1 MANGPEDTYNTEH
14 YTLNTMNT
22 NTMNMI
28 DHLNLLRI
36 GTFTLLAGS
45 LILSGCRKDEDDPV
59 APAPPVNEEE
69 LITTV
74 RLTFNTA
81 SFAEYKYMTFTD
93 VDGPGGQAP
102 VITADTLS
110 ADSIYDVNIEVLNE
124 SVTPPDDITAEILA
138 EGAEH
143 QFFFA
148 VAGADLLFAYSDADV
163 NGLPI
168 GLLSACFVGV
178 PGSGALTVTLRHEP
192 NKSAPGV
199 EAGDITN
206 AGGETDIEV
215 TFPVVID

>member
-1 MANGPEDTYNTEH
+1 MK
-14 YTLNTMNT
+14 T
-22 NTMNMI
+22 NTMNPLKTNSMYVN
-28 DHLNLLRI
+28 HHRSLLRD
-36 GTFTLLAGS
+36 GTLALLAGA
-45 LILSGCRKDEDDPV
+45 LILTGCRKDEEDPMT
-59 APAPPVNEEE
+59 PAPPVNEEE

-110 ADSIYDVNIEVLNE
+110 ADSIYDVNIEVLDE
-124 SVTPPDDITAEILA
+124 SVTPAEDITAEILA

-148 VAGADLLFAYSDADV
+148 VTGADLTFAYSDADA

-168 GLLSACFVGV
+168 GLLSACFVGA
-178 PGSGALTVTLRHEP
+178 PGAGALTVTLRHEP
-192 NKSAPGV
+192 DKTAPGV

-215 TFPVVID
+215 TFPVVVD